1 MKTKLQNGQKLA
13 PQFRTARIILN
24 GENGDVRAVLDDDNR
39 IVKNVSVC
47 SDEPYKRYYGM
58 EILTH
63 TEEAID
69 LARIKKGASPLLF
82 NHDRNALLGKVS
94 NPQIKDGKLYVDFKF
109 SQSEI
114 GQQMLADLKDGILT
128 ECSIG
133 YEVNKY
139 EVDEDEET
147 YTATRWTIYECS
159 LVTIPADASVGVG
172 RHAETEGNP
181 VIIEKKSV
189 DSRTDENKT
198 TGNDSQES
206 EKSMKKR
213 NFRFEADKG
222 DNPTSGTATAA
233 DVSRAKSEGET
244 AGAAAQRKSASDILD
259 LSRHFAEK
267 GIAGRKIDTSAAA
280 LTHIKEGK
288 TLAEFQSFVMAGE
301 FKEVA
306 PVVTENGEQRLEGD
320 GESRIQV
327 VGERQARQI
336 IKSIGQRFVD
346 SPEFKKNGSKQGRRN
361 FSVDIP
367 EVSSL
372 RATASTSTITN
383 FNGIVQLP
391 NIVEIGVQQAT
402 VADLLSQGTTNLAAV
417 PYLQEDTLTVAA
429 TAVAEGAAK
438 PEVTWDWSQTSAP
451 VKKIAVISKVTD
463 ELFADVPTI
472 QSYINMRLR
481 YMVEIV
487 EDAQLLTGDG
497 TGANITGILAT
508 SGIQTQAK
516 GSDTVL
522 DAVRKA
528 MTKVQSTGFFPP
540 TGAVFHPND
549 WEAISL
555 AKDANGQYLA
565 GGPFYAPY
573 GNGEFV
579 MFYRI
584 WGLSVVVT
592 TSMTENTG
600 LVGNFKLGASIFRR
614 QGITIDSTNSNEDDF
629 KNNLI
634 ALRAEERLALAVWRP
649 KAFCQVTG
657 I

>member
-1 MKTKLQNGQKLA
+1 MKKKLTNGQKLA
-13 PQFRTARIILN
+13 PQFRTFQIEL
-24 GENGDVRAVLDDDNR
+24 GKTENGQVRAELDDENR
-39 IVKNVSVC
+39 IVKNVSVS

-63 TEEAID
+63 SADAID
-69 LARIKKGASPLLF
+69 LARIKKGTSPLLF
-82 NHDRNALLGKVS
+82 NHDRDALLGKVS
-94 NPQIKDGKLYVDFKF
+94 NPQIRDGKLYVDLKF
-109 SQSEI
+109 SKSET

-133 YEVNKY
+133 YDVSKY

-159 LVTIPADASVGVG
+159 LVTIPADTTVGVG
-172 RHAETEGNP
+172 RNFEGEEKT
-181 VIIEKKSV
+181 VEIEKKKI
-189 DSRTDENKT
+189 DGTRENEN
-198 TGNDSQES
+198 NDSQDREHS
-206 EKSMKKR
+206 QEREQSMETPVTPAAAPVNEKQV
-213 NFRFEADKG
+213 AD
-222 DNPTSGTATAA
+222 NATAVERQR
-233 DVSRAKSEGET
+233 VSEIQK
-244 AGAAAQRKSASDILD
+244 
-259 LSRHFAEK
+259 LSKHFAEK
-267 GIAGRKIDTSAAA
+267 GIAGRKIDTAEAAIE
-280 LTHIKEGK
+280 HITSGK

-301 FKEVA
+301 FKEVK
-306 PVVTENGEQRLEGD
+306 PVANNGDENQRLDENQD
-320 GESRIQV
+320 GESRIQI
-327 VGERQARQI
+327 VGERQARQL
-336 IKSIGQRFVD
+336 IKSIGHRFVE
-346 SPEFKKNGSKQGRRN
+346 SPEFKKNGNKQGRRN

-367 EVSSL
+367 EVTSF

-391 NIVEIGVQQAT
+391 NIVEVGVQQAT

-429 TAVAEGAAK
+429 TTVAEGAAK

-472 QSYINMRLR
+472 QSYVNMRLR

-487 EDAQLLTGDG
+487 EDQQLLTGDG

-516 GSDTVL
+516 GGDTVL

-549 WEAISL
+549 WEAIALS
-555 AKDANGQYLA
+555 KDANGQYLA

>member
-1 MKTKLQNGQKLA
+1 MKTKLKDGQKLA

-24 GENGDVRAVLDDDNR
+24 GEEAGEVRAQLDDDNR

-63 TEEAID
+63 SAEAID

-82 NHDRNALLGKVS
+82 NHDRDALLGKVS
-94 NPQIKDGKLYVDFKF
+94 NPVIKDGKLYVDFKF
-109 SQSEI
+109 SKSEM
-114 GQQMLADLKDGILT
+114 GQQMLSDLKDGILT

-133 YEVNKY
+133 YEVTKF

-147 YTATRWTIYECS
+147 YTATRWTIYEVS

-172 RHAETEGNP
+172 RDVPAEGTP
-181 VIIEKKSV
+181 VEIIKKGIDTTRENEK
-189 DSRTDENKT
+189 T
-198 TGNDSQES
+198 DSQDS
-206 EKSMKKR
+206 EHSQERENTMEKPETPAAAPVNEKQV
-213 NFRFEADKG
+213 AD
-222 DNPTSGTATAA
+222 NATA
-233 DVSRAKSEGET
+233 VE
-244 AGAAAQRKSASDILD
+244 RKRVSDIQD

-280 LTHIKEGK
+280 SSHIKEGK

-306 PVVTENGEQRLEGD
+306 PVATPEGDQRLDENGS
-320 GESRIQV
+320 ESRIQV

-336 IKSIGQRFVD
+336 IKSIGRSFVE
-346 SPEFKKNGSKQGRRN
+346 SAEFKKEGTKRGGRRQ

-367 EVSSL
+367 DVSSF
-372 RATASTSTITN
+372 RATAATSTITN

-429 TAVAEGAAK
+429 TTVAEGAAK

-472 QSYINMRLR
+472 QSYVNMRLR

-516 GSDTVL
+516 GADTVL